1 MIFIY
6 STLNRRPSW
15 LSTLVL
21 VKAALK
27 SKDNIESN
35 VEVDSDVVKLLRHLP
50 TKKTGTGTLS
60 KLQGKAPEYI
70 LMVMN
75 QLLQTLP
82 VNKIAMAI
90 LKDKDAIVDKVKFK
104 AIRPKVKDG
113 QEKLEKV
120 TFDRRVSLRPKDLY
134 NDIGLCIDLL
144 NRIRL
149 SDDGDT
155 RDVSVGTRITRW
167 HFM

>member
-1 MIFIY
+1 
-6 STLNRRPSW
+6 
-15 LSTLVL
+15 L

-27 SKDNIESN
+27 SKDITESN
-35 VEVDSDVVKLLRHLP
+35 VEIDSDVVKLLRHLP

-60 KLQGKAPEYI
+60 KLQAQAPEYI

-82 VNKIAMAI
+82 VNRIAMAI

-104 AIRPKVKDG
+104 AIRPNVKDG
-113 QEKLEKV
+113 KDKLDTKV
-120 TFDRRVSLRPKDLY
+120 TFDSRVSLRRKDLY
-134 NDIGLCIDLL
+134 YDIGLCIDLL

-149 SDDGDT
+149 SDDGDA
-155 RDVSVGTRITRW
+155 SVGTRITRW

>member
-1 MIFIY
+1 
-6 STLNRRPSW
+6 
-15 LSTLVL
+15 
-21 VKAALK
+21 
-27 SKDNIESN
+27 
-35 VEVDSDVVKLLRHLP
+35 
-50 TKKTGTGTLS
+50 
-60 KLQGKAPEYI
+60 
-70 LMVMN
+70 
-75 QLLQTLP
+75 
-82 VNKIAMAI
+82 MAI

-104 AIRPKVKDG
+104 AIKPNVKDG
-113 QEKLEKV
+113 KEKLDTKV
-120 TFDRRVSLRPKDLY
+120 TFDSRVTLRRKDLY

>member
-1 MIFIY
+1 MEI
-6 STLNRRPSW
+6 
-15 LSTLVL
+15 
-21 VKAALK
+21 
-27 SKDNIESN
+27 
-35 VEVDSDVVKLLRHLP
+35 DSDVVKLLRHLP
-50 TKKTGTGTLS
+50 TKKTGTLS
-60 KLQGKAPEYI
+60 KLQAQAPEYI

-104 AIRPKVKDG
+104 AIKPNVKDG
-113 QEKLEKV
+113 KEKLDKV
-120 TFDRRVSLRPKDLY
+120 TFDSRVSLRPKDLY

-155 RDVSVGTRITRW
+155 GDVSVATRITRW